1 MMERLFAV
9 GEQREV
15 FLLWLACGFVWG
27 ILMHGAEF
35 VRKRTLH
42 WGMIADA
49 VSVTALLA
57 MILTVLVHTH
67 EGVRLYGLLAARSGH
82 PAEKSIRPGCKR
94 QEKRIAY
101 AKYQKKNVSQGGKT
115 PCISRS
121 AGLRLLLYVW

>member
-67 EGVRLYGLLAARSGH
+67 EGVRLYGLLGVAIG
-82 PAEKSIRPGCKR
+82 
-94 QEKRIAY
+94 
-101 AKYQKKNVSQGGKT
+101 
-115 PCISRS
+115 
-121 AGLRLLLYVW
+121 LLLYRSGLACLLQGAGTLLKKAFGRAASGRKNE